1 MIEDKKLTPRAYVR
15 DGVPGLTM
23 AEQEAVLTGAGI
35 SLERCYRDALK
46 KSQIKRRDP
55 EDLKD
60 RGRLLRPTS
69 ANRTEVV
76 WLATLRVL
84 GWTMA
89 DITKTLA
96 VAAARGTS
104 FHCADI
110 GETFSAD
117 TINERLMLALAE
129 SEAARR
135 RGQTETARSV
145 GVMASMARAEKRR
158 RESLAIAEPLW
169 MLPSEEISIAEIAKK
184 TKVSARTLQKWLG
197 PRGDYR
203 DAILK
208 GKPQL

>member
-1 MIEDKKLTPRAYVR
+1 MDGDEKRTPRAYVR

-23 AEQEAVLTGAGI
+23 AEQETILTEAGI
-35 SLERCYRDALK
+35 SLSRCYRDALK
-46 KSQIKRRDP
+46 KSRIKFRDP
-55 EDLKD
+55 ADLKD
-60 RGRLLRPTS
+60 RTRMLRPS
-69 ANRTEVV
+69 ARQSTESI
-76 WLATLRVL
+76 WLPTLRVL
-84 GWTMA
+84 GWSMA
-89 DITKTLA
+89 DICVALA
-96 VAAARGTS
+96 GAARHGLS
-104 FHCADI
+104 IHCVDI
-110 GETFSAD
+110 GETFPAE
-117 TINERLMLALAE
+117 TISERLMLALAE

-169 MLPSEEISIAEIAKK
+169 LLPSEEISIAEIAKK

-208 GKPQL
+208 GNPQI